1 MELTRI
7 AGFFYN
13 PVRYRGLKNF
23 RSSEWDP
30 REGLPDDYSRIF
42 EFENFGRTR
51 QRVLKEAS
59 SAAASACAS
68 GRSSTAPGGNSA
80 MDVEPL
86 AEALHGEYMC
96 IHVKDVARGEFGEL
110 VYAILYTDSMNTCTV
125 Q

>member
-1 MELTRI
+1 MELTCI

-13 PVRYRGLKNF
+13 PVRYRCLKNI

-59 SAAASACAS
+59 SAAAPACAS
-68 GRSSTAPGGNSA
+68 GRSSRHSSTGPADTSA
-80 MDVEPL
+80 MDVERSLKPYT
-86 AEALHGEYMC
+86 ANTSVYTSRAWP
-96 IHVKDVARGEFGEL
+96 VATSVSSFSL
-110 VYAILYTDSMNTCTV
+110 VV
-125 Q
+125 H